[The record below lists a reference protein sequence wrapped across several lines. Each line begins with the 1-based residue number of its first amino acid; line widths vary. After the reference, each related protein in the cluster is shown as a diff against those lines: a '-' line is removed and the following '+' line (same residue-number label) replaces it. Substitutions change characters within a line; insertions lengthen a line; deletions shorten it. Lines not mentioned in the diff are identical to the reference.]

1 MKRRP
6 PGAMS
11 LPGDLDG
18 GKGLINISVID
29 DDRAALEMIQKC
41 VVEAVD
47 GREGV
52 SAAGYERSEDFL
64 EEQNR
69 RKCHILISDIDMPGM
84 NGLETAKRAKEI
96 NPRVFIIF
104 VTAHME
110 FAIEGYRMDAFQ
122 YVLKSELA
130 GRLPG
135 ILQKLMDMLEKD
147 RKDYCFI
154 GTRSNRKK
162 VRCDD
167 IIWIRKEKNAKYVT
181 YVLENECCTERAS
194 LEGVVERLDQRAF
207 MIVERGCAVN
217 LRHVMRLTDCGL
229 YLSNQD
235 TVTISRARMAGV
247 KERLHRLWGE
257 EEW

>member
-1 MKRRP
+1 
-6 PGAMS
+6 
-11 LPGDLDG
+11 
-18 GKGLINISVID
+18 
-29 DDRAALEMIQKC
+29 
-41 VVEAVD
+41 
-47 GREGV
+47 
-52 SAAGYERSEDFL
+52 
-64 EEQNR
+64 
-69 RKCHILISDIDMPGM
+69 M

>member
-1 MKRRP
+1 
-6 PGAMS
+6 MS

-52 SAAGYERSEDFL
+52 SAAGYERPEDFF

-122 YVLKSELA
+122 YE
-130 GRLPG
+130 
-135 ILQKLMDMLEKD
+135 
-147 RKDYCFI
+147 I
-154 GTRSNRKK
+154 G
-162 VRCDD
+162 
-167 IIWIRKEKNAKYVT
+167 
-181 YVLENECCTERAS
+181 RAS
-194 LEGVVERLDQRAF
+194 CRER
-207 MIVERGCAVN
+207 VC
-217 LRHVMRLTDCGL
+217 L
-229 YLSNQD
+229 Y
-235 TVTISRARMAGV
+235 V
-247 KERLHRLWGE
+247 
-257 EEW
+257 